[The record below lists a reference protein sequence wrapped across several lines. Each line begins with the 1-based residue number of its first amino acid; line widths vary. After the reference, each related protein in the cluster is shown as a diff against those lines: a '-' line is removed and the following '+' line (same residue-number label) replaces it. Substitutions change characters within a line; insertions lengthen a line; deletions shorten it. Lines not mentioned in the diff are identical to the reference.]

1 MRENYQEKMLVQTC
15 LELDQ
20 QISTLS
26 HMVSAN
32 RFFELGDDPGVVQK
46 IELAL
51 VHIYQKVKSIAS
63 FFDLNHNSLRRAN
76 YYYDLI
82 ERVDD
87 IIAYLQ
93 EVQRKDFGSRQ
104 HTRELMRRLEDCS
117 KSIYALSDLVGLN
130 MEVVH

>member
-1 MRENYQEKMLVQTC
+1 MSQNYQEKLLVQTC

-20 QISTLS
+20 HISTLS
-26 HMVSAN
+26 HRVGSN
-32 RFFELGDDPGVVQK
+32 RFFEFGDDPRVVQQ
-46 IELAL
+46 IELEL
-51 VHIYQKVKSIAS
+51 MHVYRKVRSIAS

-87 IIAYLQ
+87 ILAYLQ
-93 EVQRKDFGSRQ
+93 EVQRKDCGSRQ
-104 HTRELMRRLEDCS
+104 HTRELMRKLEDCS

-130 MEVVH
+130 MEVIH